1 MNLQKNTLF
10 ILMGAVI
17 FLLSSCEKPEIYDLI
32 LINGT
37 VYTVNASKPKVEAV
51 GVKDGK
57 IVALGTSAEMKTH
70 QGEGTEIIDLQGKT
84 MTPGLIDS
92 HAHFLG
98 IGYKIMNL
106 DLSGTKSYQEIVDM
120 VEAAVAKAQPGE
132 WILGRGWHQSKW
144 KEEPEK
150 LVKGFQTHDILS
162 EVSPDNPVLLRHASG
177 HASFANAKA
186 MEIAGVNTID
196 PERMNVHEVEG
207 GEVIRDEIGNPTGI
221 FNETAMGLIQK
232 HVPKDDIESHSKAME
247 LAFEECLRN
256 GLTSFHDAGSDSLA
270 VATYLKFVEENK
282 MRMRLYIMLS
292 SRDTAFL
299 SDWYEKGPAVG
310 LGNDYLTIRS
320 IKLYGDGALGSRG
333 AWLLEEY
340 TDRKGHYGHET
351 TPMSYVEKVTN
362 EGLANGFQVCT
373 HAIGD
378 RTNREV
384 LNIYEAA
391 FKANPEKAEDPRF
404 RIEHAQHI
412 NRNDIPRFAELGVIP
427 AMQAIHMS
435 SDRPWAIYRLGK
447 LRIEEG
453 AYVWQKLLQS
463 GAKVIN
469 GTDAPVEPVSALA
482 SFYASVSRKTLEGLP
497 KEGYEPGQKMSREQA
512 LKSYT
517 LDAAYGAFEEGIK
530 GSIEVGKLADFT
542 VFSKDIITIEENEI
556 LNTEIEYTIVGGK
569 VAYKKGEG
577 VAMN

>member
-1 MNLQKNTLF
+1 MNLQKNTFFSL
-10 ILMGAVI
+10 IGAVI
-17 FLLSSCEKPEIYDLI
+17 FLLSSCEKPEFYDLI

-37 VYTVNASKPKVEAV
+37 VYTVDETKPKVEAV

-57 IVALGTSAEMKTH
+57 IVAIGTNAEIKAYL
-70 QGEGTEIIDLQGKT
+70 GEGTEVIDLEGKT

-106 DLSGTKSYQEIVDM
+106 DLSNTKSYDEIVAM
-120 VEAAVAKAQPGE
+120 VEEAAKKAEPGE

-144 KEEPEK
+144 EKLPEK
-150 LVKGFQTHDILS
+150 MVKGFQTHDQLS
-162 EVSPDNPVLLRHASG
+162 EVSPDNPVWLRHASG

-186 MEIAGVNTID
+186 MEIAGVKTID
-196 PERMNVHEVEG
+196 PERMDIHEVEG
-207 GEVIRDEIGNPTGI
+207 GEIMRDDLGNPTGV
-221 FNETAMGLIQK
+221 FNETAMGIISK
-232 HVPKDDIESHSKAME
+232 HVPKQDMETHAKAME

-270 VATYLKFVEENK
+270 VATYMKFVEEDK
-282 MRMRLYIMLS
+282 MRVRLYIMLS
-292 SRDTAFL
+292 SRDTTAL
-299 SDWYEKGPAVG
+299 NKWYAKGPAIG
-310 LGNDYLTIRS
+310 LGNDFLTIRS

-333 AWLLEEY
+333 AWLLDEY
-340 TDRKGHYGHET
+340 TDRAGHYGHET
-351 TPMSYVEKVTN
+351 TPMSYVEKVSRD
-362 EGLANGFQVCT
+362 GLANGFQVCT

-384 LNIYEAA
+384 LNIYEEA
-391 FKANPEKAEDPRF
+391 FKANPEKAKDPRF

-412 NRNDIPRFAELGVIP
+412 NRDDIPRFAELGVIP

-435 SDRPWAIYRLGK
+435 SDRPWAIYRLGQ

-482 SFYASVSRKTLEGLP
+482 SFYSSVTRKTLKGLP

-542 VFSKDIITIEENEI
+542 VFSKDIMTVEEDEI